1 MVEDEALTI
10 ARLLEEV
17 AGLREALAG
26 RTVISNAVGLLMG
39 NAAITSEEAFDWL
52 RRSSQRRNVKL
63 RVVAAEIVDRHDRRV
78 REERKR
84 QGRPRG
90 VVE

>member
-78 REERKR
+78 REERRR